1 MDAEVCAALSLD
13 LAALWAPS
21 STPIPLPASTPPPV
35 CSGGG
40 ESDADGTAASESF
53 FFGGMS
59 MKTMKI

>member
-13 LAALWAPS
+13 LAALRAPL
-21 STPIPLPASTPPPV
+21 STPILPPVSTPPPV

-40 ESDADGTAASESF
+40 ESDADGIAASESF

>member
-21 STPIPLPASTPPPV
+21 STPIPPPASTPPPV

-40 ESDADGTAASESF
+40 GSDADGTAASEPF
-53 FFGGMS
+53 FFDGMS

>member
-13 LAALWAPS
+13 LAALRTPS
-21 STPIPLPASTPPPV
+21 STPILPLASTPPPV

-40 ESDADGTAASESF
+40 ESDADGMDAFESIF
-53 FFGGMS
+53 ICGMS